1 MTGQET
7 KYPDRSPITFSVVKI
22 LVGKFAKRIY
32 NLFQKFNSNV
42 AKSSNREVELKMSER
57 PYLKAINAKLDL
69 SQAGKGFAML
79 NMASSIN
86 KSAEAKKPASEK
98 MSERPYLKAIN
109 AKLNTSRAGT
119 GFAMS
124 YTVSKK
130 NKK

>member
-1 MTGQET
+1 
-7 KYPDRSPITFSVVKI
+7 
-22 LVGKFAKRIY
+22 
-32 NLFQKFNSNV
+32 
-42 AKSSNREVELKMSER
+42 
-57 PYLKAINAKLDL
+57 LDL

-130 NKK
+130 NKN

>member
-42 AKSSNREVELKMSER
+42 AKSSNREVEV
-57 PYLKAINAKLDL
+57 
-69 SQAGKGFAML
+69 
-79 NMASSIN
+79 
-86 KSAEAKKPASEK
+86 K